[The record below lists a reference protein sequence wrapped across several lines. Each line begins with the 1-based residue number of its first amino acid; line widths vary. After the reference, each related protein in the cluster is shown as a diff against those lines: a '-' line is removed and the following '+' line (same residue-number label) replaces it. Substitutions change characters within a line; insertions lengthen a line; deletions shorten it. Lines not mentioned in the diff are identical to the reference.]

1 MRYLESIN
9 LVQFFLYEREHVR
22 ISEITGIFGLNG
34 SGKSSFLDA
43 IQIAMFGANSRL
55 MALNAQADE
64 KNKTTRSIRSY
75 CLGQHGDTPEDRV
88 RPNSNTYITLVW
100 RDSETNRPTS
110 MGVCIYASKDREQH
124 EVRGRY
130 LLPDVELTLGDHLE
144 TVDGKE
150 KPREWDTFKQQLQ
163 QRSKVSGEECVFQDS
178 ERYIRACLLEL
189 RGSGG
194 TPSYDAF
201 IRAFRF
207 ALRMRFDKTV
217 DEIVR
222 NDVLEARPTNI
233 KKFKD
238 VTESFRRLAE
248 MVANVKQKIIDG
260 TAVENAFDNAAKA
273 TRKAVTWKALA
284 LDVAREQ
291 ANQTH
296 DQAQAIMEEARSAFE
311 AADKEYKRLSAEKE
325 KAEGQSNHYRLLR
338 EQHASHA
345 DYAGLE
351 SRIRSDRARAE
362 QKRISIVSQLSLF
375 RDLLK
380 RAAEAKLL
388 DEEATRDVLAE
399 SGKLA
404 ALLERFG
411 ETEWVEIEE
420 HLRTAVNA
428 SDKALQDL
436 IAIGNTLNNELSSAN
451 EDLKNAKASLERVK
465 QGKTPLSSHVVSLMQ
480 ELRDEGLNPEPVC
493 DLVRVTKKEWQPVIE
508 SYLSTNLQAL
518 LVAEHEER
526 KAFEIYRGMTGKR
539 AVYGAKI
546 VMESRQQIGR
556 HHESGSIAELIEGTN
571 PAAVA
576 YLRSQ
581 FGDMVQATTDA
592 QAMASGKRTLTQ
604 DGMLV
609 GKGTIDRLRPV
620 SDGDLRIGRDGGS
633 QHLNAANQRLAAC
646 VEAVSKIK
654 ARKDSVDALI
664 KVLRLIPPD
673 GQAQAFIKD
682 LWDEAELADGT
693 ATSLEGKLKGAA
705 DEGYVQL
712 GKNEEE
718 WAGKARDLSIK
729 VTDANGLRSR
739 METLFNERTEDLN
752 AAASKVESA
761 NKASDEARNDPEYD
775 ADYASSH
782 WDAVLEK
789 FGESFA
795 DMATHCEKQM
805 VEAGKQVTAAVS
817 RGSNLLGEFLSKHR
831 EQAGE
836 EVLENW
842 RKGQDWMSDIL
853 KRLRDTDLIDREEQM
868 NEAYRVSQQTFR
880 NDVALAL
887 SQNIDALDLTME
899 RLNKVLKTCPTFT
912 NGERYQFRRVIR
924 PHFKQLLDFVK
935 NIASF
940 GPQEDLLGGAGEI
953 PAQFR
958 ELLDDK
964 IAPGAGSV
972 KSPLDDYREF
982 YEFDIEIL
990 REDPLTEKHKVVG
1003 HLSKR
1008 IGPGSGG
1015 EHRAPLYVIAGAALA
1030 SAYRL
1035 DQDNRDGVRL
1045 ILLDEAFNKMDP
1057 TNITATMRY
1066 LQDLGLQVFMASP
1079 GENLG
1084 VLSAFLHR
1092 YYDISKDSSR
1102 NVIAIDGHDVTD
1114 ETREMFMLD
1123 DLDMHPELIEQ
1134 EVDRMRAAG
1143 TTTAQSV

>member
-1 MRYLESIN
+1 MKYLESIN
-9 LVQFFLYEREHVR
+9 LVQFFLYEKEQVR
-22 ISEITGIFGLNG
+22 VAEITGIFGLNG

-75 CLGQHGDTPEDRV
+75 CLGQYGDTPDDRV
-88 RPNSNTYITLVW
+88 RPNSNTYITLIW
-100 RDSETNRPTS
+100 RDTETNRPVS
-110 MGVCIYASKDREQH
+110 MGVCIYADENSDQH
-124 EVRGRY
+124 KVLGRY

-144 TVDGKE
+144 TIDGKE
-150 KPREWDTFKQQLQ
+150 KPREWDAFRQQLQ
-163 QRSKVSGEECVFQDS
+163 QRSKVSGEDYVFQDA
-178 ERYIRACLLEL
+178 ERYIRASLLEL

-194 TPSYDAF
+194 TPSYDAY

-233 KKFKD
+233 KKFKE

-260 TAVENAFDNAAKA
+260 TAVEDAFNNAVKA

-296 DQAQAIMEEARSAFE
+296 DHARLIMEEAESAFK
-311 AADKEYKRLSAEKE
+311 AADKDYERLLKE
-325 KAEGQSNHYRLLR
+325 KDEAERQSKHYRLLR

-362 QKRISIVSQLSLF
+362 QKRKSIVSQLAQF
-375 RDLLK
+375 RDFLK

-388 DEEATRDVLAE
+388 DEGSTRNVLAE
-399 SGKLA
+399 SLKLA

-411 ETEWVEIEE
+411 EAEWIEVEE
-420 HLRTAVNA
+420 HLRAAVGA
-428 SDKALQDL
+428 SDQALHEL
-436 IAIGNTLNNELSSAN
+436 IEVGNQLNNELSSAN
-451 EDLKNAKASLERVK
+451 EDLKNARASLERVK
-465 QGKTPLSSHVVSLMQ
+465 QGKAPLSPHVVSLMQ

-493 DLVRVTKKEWQPVIE
+493 DLVRITKKEWQPVIE

-526 KAFEIYRGMTGKR
+526 KAFEIYRGLRGKR

-556 HHESGSIAELIEGTN
+556 HYESGSVAELIEGTN

-581 FGDMVQATTDA
+581 FGEMVQATTNA
-592 QAMASGKRTLTQ
+592 QAMAIGKRTLTQ

-633 QHLNAANQRLAAC
+633 QHLNAASQRLVAC
-646 VEAVSKIK
+646 EEAVSRIE
-654 ARKDSVDALI
+654 ARKNKVDALI
-664 KVLRLIPPD
+664 KLLRLIPPD
-673 GQAQAFIKD
+673 VQAQTFIKGF
-682 LWDEAELADGT
+682 WDEAESADGT

-712 GKNEEE
+712 GKNEEK
-718 WAGKARDLSIK
+718 WAGKASDLSNK
-729 VTDANGLRSR
+729 VTDANGLRSTK
-739 METLFNERTEDLN
+739 ETLFKEREGAFS

-761 NKASDEARNDPEYD
+761 NKASDEARNDTEYD

-782 WDAVLEK
+782 WDAIVEK
-789 FGESFA
+789 FGENFA
-795 DMATHCEKQM
+795 DMTTHCEKQM
-805 VEAGKQVTAAVS
+805 EDARKQVTSAVS
-817 RGSNLLGEFLSKHR
+817 RGSNLLGEFLAKHR
-831 EQAGE
+831 EQAGN
-836 EVLENW
+836 EVLEDW
-842 RKGQDWMSDIL
+842 RKGQAWMSDTL
-853 KRLRDTDLIDREEQM
+853 KRLRDTDLVDREEQM
-868 NEAYRVSQQTFR
+868 KEAYRVSQQTFR

-912 NGERYQFRRVIR
+912 NGERYQFRRIVR

-935 NIASF
+935 DIASF
-940 GPQEDLLGGAGEI
+940 GPQEDLLGGVGEI

-958 ELLDDK
+958 ELLEDK
-964 IAPGAGSV
+964 VAPGAGSI

-990 REDPLTEKHKVVG
+990 REDPMTEKHKVVG

-1035 DQDNRDGVRL
+1035 DWDNRDGVRL

-1102 NVIAIDGHDVTD
+1102 NVITIDGHDVTD

-1123 DLDMHPELIEQ
+1123 DPDMHPELIQQ

-1143 TTTAQSV
+1143 TATAQPM

>member
-1 MRYLESIN
+1 MKYLESIN
-9 LVQFFLYEREHVR
+9 LVQFFLYEREHIRVA
-22 ISEITGIFGLNG
+22 EITGIFGLNG

-75 CLGQHGDTPEDRV
+75 CLGQYGDTPEDRV
-88 RPNSNTYITLVW
+88 RHNSSTYITLVW
-100 RDSETNRPTS
+100 RDSETNQPIS
-110 MGVCIYASKDREQH
+110 MGVCIYADQKSEQH
-124 EVRGRY
+124 KVLGRY

-150 KPREWDTFKQQLQ
+150 KPREWDAFRQQLQ
-163 QRSKVSGEECVFQDS
+163 QRSKVSDRECIFQDS
-178 ERYIRACLLEL
+178 ERYIMASLLAL

-194 TPSYDAF
+194 TPSYDSF

-222 NDVLEARPTNI
+222 NDVIEDNPTNV
-233 KKFKD
+233 KKFKE
-238 VTESFRRLAE
+238 VTESFRQLAE
-248 MVANVKQKIIDG
+248 MLANVKQKIIDG
-260 TAVENAFDNAAKA
+260 EAVELSFDNAAKA

-291 ANQTH
+291 ANLTH
-296 DQAQAIMEEARSAFE
+296 DQAQAVKDEAWLAFE
-311 AADKEYKRLSAEKE
+311 NANNDYKLLLEQKDEAVR
-325 KAEGQSNHYRLLR
+325 QSNHWRLLR

-362 QKRISIVSQLSLF
+362 KNRKSIISQLSQF
-375 RDLLK
+375 RDLLR
-380 RAAEAKLL
+380 RAAEAELL
-388 DEEATRDVLAE
+388 DEESTHDVLSE
-399 SGKLA
+399 SLKLA

-411 ETEWVEIEE
+411 EAEWVEIEV
-420 HLRTAVNA
+420 HLDTAVSA
-428 SDKALQDL
+428 SDQALQKL
-436 IAIGNTLNNELSSAN
+436 SEIGNTLNNELSSAK

-465 QGKTPLSSHVVSLMQ
+465 QGKAPLSPHVVSLMQ

-493 DLVRVTKKEWQPVIE
+493 DLVRITRKEWQPVIE
-508 SYLSTNLQAL
+508 SYLSTHLQAL

-526 KAFEIYRGMTGKR
+526 KAFEIYRGLAGKR

-546 VMESRQQIGR
+546 VMESRQQVGR
-556 HHESGSIAELIEGTN
+556 RYESGSVAELIEGTN

-581 FGDMVQATTDA
+581 FGDMVQATTNE

-620 SDGDLRIGRDGGS
+620 SDGDLRIGRDGGT
-633 QHLNAANQRLAAC
+633 QHLNAANQRLVDC
-646 VEAVSKIK
+646 EKAVSRIE
-654 ARKDSVDALI
+654 ARKNKVDGVI
-664 KVLRLIPPD
+664 QVLRGIPPGD
-673 GQAQAFIKD
+673 QTQAYIKGY
-682 LWDEAELADGT
+682 WDEAESADGT

-712 GKNEEE
+712 GENEKE
-718 WAGKARDLSIK
+718 WADKAEVLSTK

-739 METLFNERTEDLN
+739 KETLFNERKSDLDV
-752 AAASKVESA
+752 AASKVESA

-789 FGESFA
+789 YGESFT
-795 DMATHCEKQM
+795 DMATHCEKQV
-805 VEAGKQVTAAVS
+805 VEAGRQVTAAIS
-817 RGSNLLGEFLSKHR
+817 KGSNLLGDFLSKHR
-831 EQAGE
+831 EQAGD
-836 EVLENW
+836 EVLEDW
-842 RKGQDWMSDIL
+842 RKGQVWMNDTL
-853 KRLRDTDLIDREEQM
+853 KRLRGTDLIDHEERM

-899 RLNKVLKTCPTFT
+899 RLNKVLKTCPAFT
-912 NGERYQFRRVIR
+912 NGERYQFRRVVR

-935 NIASF
+935 DIASF

-958 ELLDDK
+958 ELLEDK
-964 IAPGAGSV
+964 VAPGAGSI

-1035 DQDNRDGVRL
+1035 DPDNRDGIRL

-1057 TNITATMRY
+1057 TNISATMRY

-1084 VLSAFLHR
+1084 VLSAFLYR

-1102 NVIAIDGHDVTD
+1102 NVITIDGHDVTD

-1123 DLDMHPELIEQ
+1123 DLDLHPELIQQ
-1134 EVDRMRAAG
+1134 EVDNMRAAG
-1143 TTTAQSV
+1143 TATTQPA

>member
-1 MRYLESIN
+1 MKYLESIN

-22 ISEITGIFGLNG
+22 IAEITGIFGPNG

-43 IQIAMFGANSRL
+43 VQIAMFGANGSL

-64 KNKTTRSIRSY
+64 NKTTRSIRSY
-75 CLGQHGDTPEDRV
+75 CLGQYGDTAEDRV
-88 RPNSNTYITLVW
+88 RPRSNTYITLIW
-100 RDSETNRPTS
+100 RDSETRKPVS
-110 MGVCIYASKDREQH
+110 MGVCIYADENSEKH
-124 EVRGRY
+124 KVLGRY

-150 KPREWDTFKQQLQ
+150 GPREWSTFKQQLL
-163 QRSKVSGEECVFQDS
+163 QRSRVSGEECVFEDA

-194 TPSYDAF
+194 APSYDAF
-201 IRAFRF
+201 IRAFKF

-222 NDVLEARPTNI
+222 NDVLESRPTNI
-233 KKFKD
+233 KRFKE
-238 VTESFRRLAE
+238 VTDSFRRLAE
-248 MVANVKQKIIDG
+248 LVAQVEQKITDG
-260 TAVENAFDNAAKA
+260 AAVENAFDNAAKA

-296 DQAQAIMEEARSAFE
+296 DQARAIMEEANSAFE
-311 AADKEYKRLSAEKE
+311 AAHKEYKRLSAEKD

-362 QKRISIVSQLSLF
+362 QKRNSIVSQLSQF
-375 RDLLK
+375 RDFLK

-388 DEEATRDVLAE
+388 DEEATHDVLVE
-399 SGKLA
+399 SRKLA

-411 ETEWVEIEE
+411 EAEWVEIEE

-428 SDKALQDL
+428 SEKALQDL
-436 IAIGNTLNNELSSAN
+436 NAIGNTLNNELSSAN

-465 QGKTPLSSHVVSLMQ
+465 QGKAPLSPHVVSLMQ

-518 LVAEHEER
+518 LVAEHEEH
-526 KAFEIYRGMTGKR
+526 KAFEIYRGLTGKR

-546 VMESRQQIGR
+546 VMESRQQIDR
-556 HHESGSIAELIEGTN
+556 HYESGSVAELIEGTN
-571 PAAVA
+571 PAAVS

-581 FGDMVQATTDA
+581 FGEMVQATTDA

-646 VEAVSKIK
+646 LEAISKVST
-654 ARKDSVDALI
+654 RKDRVDALI

-673 GQAQAFIKD
+673 GQAQAFIKGF
-682 LWDEAELADGT
+682 WDEAELAAGT

-712 GKNEEE
+712 GKYEEE
-718 WAGKARDLSIK
+718 WAHKARGLSIE
-729 VTDANGLRSR
+729 VTDANGLRSKK
-739 METLFNERTEDLN
+739 ETVFNERTNDLN

-761 NKASDEARNDPEYD
+761 NNVSEEARNDPEYD
-775 ADYASSH
+775 SDYASSH

-789 FGESFA
+789 FGENFA

-805 VEAGKQVTAAVS
+805 EEARKQVTAAVS
-817 RGSNLLGEFLSKHR
+817 RGSNLLGDFLSKHR
-831 EQAGE
+831 EQAGD
-836 EVLENW
+836 EVLEDW
-842 RKGQDWMSDIL
+842 RKGQAWMGDIL
-853 KRLRDTDLIDREEQM
+853 KRLRDTELLEYKEQM
-868 NEAYRVSQQTFR
+868 NDAYRVSQDTFR

-887 SQNIDALDLTME
+887 NQNIEALNDTMGE
-899 RLNKVLKTCPTFT
+899 LNRVLKECPAFT
-912 NGERYQFRRVIR
+912 NGERYQFKRIVR
-924 PHFKQLLDFVK
+924 PHFKPLLEFVK
-935 NIASF
+935 NIADF

-953 PAQFR
+953 PPQFK

-964 IAPGAGSV
+964 IAPGAGSI

-982 YEFDIEIL
+982 YEFDIEIK
-990 REDPLTEKHKVVG
+990 RDDPLTGGSTVVG

-1035 DQDNRDGVRL
+1035 NRTNRDGIRL

-1084 VLSAFLHR
+1084 VLNAFLHR
-1092 YYDISKDSSR
+1092 YYDISKDSLR
-1102 NVIAIDGHDVTD
+1102 NVIFIDGHDVTD
-1114 ETREMFMLD
+1114 EVRQMFMAD
-1123 DLDMHPELIEQ
+1123 DLDTHPELIEQ
-1134 EVDRMRAAG
+1134 EVNRMHGVATA
-1143 TTTAQSV
+1143 TAQAV